1 MPRRRAPALP
11 RLKPSQ
17 VIATAL
23 HVIVN
28 CVTAPPSLAYLLP
41 PPDGTGPSGAARQR
55 AAAAAAPPA
64 PQDTPAAGAA
74 PAAAPAPAQQAAG
87 APRPGARC
95 DGTTAAACASA
106 APPSTGKPAAEESR
120 SSVPAIS
127 PRRPDASEPA
137 PPSLELGPSAV
148 GGAAA
153 PPTLGDALEAGY
165 AAARQA
171 VRGANGIR
179 VLLSLLQ
186 SRQHFAA
193 AAADRT
199 RALTVGALL
208 GLARDAPIRHILNRL
223 QVRPRAHARARG
235 CSADRQGDRARRTRR
250 RPWVQRDLFA
260 QALA

>member
-1 MPRRRAPALP
+1 
-11 RLKPSQ
+11 

-28 CVTAPPSLAYLLP
+28 CVTATPSLAYLLP
-41 PPDGTGPSGAARQR
+41 PPDGPGHGAGARQR
-55 AAAAAAPPA
+55 ASAPPQPQPAPAAAAP
-64 PQDTPAAGAA
+64 DAA
-74 PAAAPAPAQQAAG
+74 PASGGPQPAGAVRGGGGGAARADPADAANSGKAAPDAAAATPLSG
-87 APRPGARC
+87 AP
-95 DGTTAAACASA
+95 S
-106 APPSTGKPAAEESR
+106 
-120 SSVPAIS
+120 IS

-153 PPTLGDALEAGY
+153 PPTLGDALESGY

-171 VRGANGIR
+171 VRAANGIR

-193 AAADRT
+193 AAADRA
-199 RALTVGALL
+199 RALTVAALL

-223 QVRPRAHARARG
+223 QARG
-235 CSADRQGDRARRTRR
+235 LRGPTVAVRAGAA
-250 RPWVQRDLFA
+250 PCG
-260 QALA
+260 